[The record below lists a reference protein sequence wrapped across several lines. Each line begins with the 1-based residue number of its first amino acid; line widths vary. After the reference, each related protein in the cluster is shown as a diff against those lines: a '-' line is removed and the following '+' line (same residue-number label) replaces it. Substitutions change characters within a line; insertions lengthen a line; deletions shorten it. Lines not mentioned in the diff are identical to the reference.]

1 MSIWHSVG
9 FGHASATPPSIVW
22 AVATFEL
29 EDRNTRYGTGIR
41 VAATTRLLLTAYI
54 GLGIAPLSAGAD
66 PRALHETMNVNS
78 VRIEVIWIETQAEM
92 DRKRR
97 EYGNRIVT
105 DSVIKTALQGFSV
118 LGKRDG
124 ELVCLVFSPKPE
136 RFDDNVNTTL
146 GHELLHCFGFG
157 HR

>member
-1 MSIWHSVG
+1 M
-9 FGHASATPPSIVW
+9 ASCD
-22 AVATFEL
+22 L
-29 EDRNTRYGTGIR
+29 EGRTTRYGTGIL
-41 VAATTRLLLTAYI
+41 VAVRAAAARLLLTAYI
-54 GLGIAPLSAGAD
+54 GLGIAPLSEGAE
-66 PRALHETMNVNS
+66 PRALRETTTVKS

-97 EYGNRIVT
+97 EYGTRIVT

-146 GHELLHCFGFG
+146 GHELLHCFGFS